1 MTLIIACAVGYYLS
15 NKVLSI
21 QIMTEHLRQQGMWA
35 WLIFICIYSLTTV
48 LLFPGSVLTLVGGFL
63 FGPIWG
69 VVLNM
74 AGAMIGATLSFL
86 LARYLAADWI
96 SRKLGRKLSIVMNGI
111 ENNGWQFVA
120 VVRLLPILPFNFLN
134 YALGLTKISLL
145 QYSVASF
152 IFMLPGC
159 VAYTYLGHLGE
170 AVLSQKQD
178 VVNKGLWCI
187 GLFAVLF
194 SIPFWVKKM
203 KAYRQMN
210 LDK

>member
-69 VVLNM
+69 VVFNM

-134 YALGLTKISLL
+134 YALGLTKISLP